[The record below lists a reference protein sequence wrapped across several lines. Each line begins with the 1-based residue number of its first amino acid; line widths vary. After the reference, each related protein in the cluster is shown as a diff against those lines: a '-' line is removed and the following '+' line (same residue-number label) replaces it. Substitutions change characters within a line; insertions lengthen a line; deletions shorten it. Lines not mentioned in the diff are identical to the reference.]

1 MQNSPFAI
9 SHLHTIESIHLTLH
23 QLHTEETTEA
33 KSSCN
38 LGNKKGP
45 HRSANK
51 EMLENRIADIL
62 ATWRR
67 LQILKLGHHNF
78 GQRVYKCISCHI
90 LSYLVIHIL
99 SISMSLHICVL
110 HRFSYVPN
118 PQWIQTWEVPDSELP
133 SCAVTIRCI
142 QLPLRKALNAPPCCN
157 LWTLAAAGSCSAF
170 DTVYSS
176 FKCY

>member
-1 MQNSPFAI
+1 
-9 SHLHTIESIHLTLH
+9 LTLH

-38 LGNKKGP
+38 LGKKGP

-51 EMLENRIADIL
+51 EMLENRSADIL

-67 LQILKLGHHNF
+67 LQILKLGHHKL
-78 GQRVYKCISCHI
+78 GQRVYKCISC
-90 LSYLVIHIL
+90 HIL

-118 PQWIQTWEVPDSELP
+118 PGSKHGRSQTLRLSELP

-170 DTVYSS
+170 LLIQFIQALSVT
-176 FKCY
+176 K